1 MRDRW
6 IQLACGVVM
15 VVGVTASGTMVPRLL
30 QKAQE
35 QELRYTADPVEG
47 APPIVALG
55 TAIGALRGI
64 IADYLWIKLQ
74 SRKEQGLFYE
84 AMADAD
90 LITKLQPRFAEV
102 WGFHGHN
109 MAYNISVL
117 TNTPEERW
125 AWVNAG
131 IDLVRN
137 RGLRYNPNDLGL
149 NKELAFWFAHKIDGV
164 ADDAHLHYKRELA
177 REWHFLL
184 GAPPMGQQEREA
196 WLRQIAEAPDSI
208 QALEAQHPQVK
219 ALEESLTRELSPFDR
234 RFGFKLDREFLL
246 NVGRWQAS
254 KGSPY
259 ARILGLD
266 RRFAQNDP
274 IYAAFDRVLG
284 DPANQ
289 EATARLLAFLRK
301 KVLREDYNMDPSLMA
316 DYTRDYGPFDW
327 RHPQSHAFYFSRLGA
342 DSGADRYAAEDD
354 VYKVLNNDR
363 LAIQAMQ
370 ALNHSGMMGVDPFST
385 DNPTRMHDN
394 RWIKPIE
401 KYFRDLYQKHY
412 KVRGAG
418 GDTFIDFHENFMA
431 QAIRQLYRA
440 GDVEGAQEILGH
452 LDELYGRG
460 GLIPNEKYNKGVEE
474 FVRDNT
480 YGEYEMVPDVARTDV
495 YAALQRGI
503 REGLLLGNQKVM
515 DEAMKYARELTEY
528 FQSTRYTDFVNKFGE
543 RRMAD
548 LVGDLRQS
556 VETVFQSLL
565 LDRGQPLLDRLVMY
579 NRAGDDLKRLAYDAV
594 REQVAME
601 LAEGPLGGV
610 YRVEEV
616 LPEPP
621 GMEEYR
627 RVQAELAERRQR
639 EVEEQNRAGAL
650 RK

>member
-15 VVGVTASGTMVPRLL
+15 VVGVTVSGTMVPRLL

-401 KYFRDLYQKHY
+401 RYFRDLYQKHY

-579 NRAGDDLKRLAYDAV
+579 NRASDDLKRLAYDAV

-610 YRVEEV
+610 YRGEEV

-621 GMEEYR
+621 GMEAYR

>member
-6 IQLACGVVM
+6 IQAGCMAVMAAGMVAGGV
-15 VVGVTASGTMVPRLL
+15 MVPRLL
-30 QKAQE
+30 QKARD

-125 AWVNAG
+125 SWVNAG
-131 IDLVRN
+131 IDLIRN

-149 NKELAFWFAHKIDGV
+149 NKELAFFFAHKIDGV
-164 ADDAHLHYKRELA
+164 ADDAHLHYKREFA

-184 GAPPMGQQEREA
+184 GPPPMDVAEREK
-196 WLRQIAEAPDSI
+196 WLRNIAGAADSI
-208 QALEAQHPQVK
+208 EELEATHPEVK
-219 ALEESLTRELSPFDR
+219 RLEAELTQELSPFDR
-234 RFGFKLDREFLL
+234 RFGFKLDREFLM

-254 KGSPY
+254 KVSPY
-259 ARILGLD
+259 AKILGLEK
-266 RRFAQNDP
+266 RFQQNDP

-284 DPANQ
+284 RKENV
-289 EATARLLAFLRK
+289 EARDRLLAFLRK
-301 KVLREDYNMDPSLMA
+301 KVLREDYNMDPSVMA
-316 DYTRDYGPFDW
+316 DFTRDYGPFDW
-327 RHPQSHAFYFSRLGA
+327 RHPQSHAFYFSRIGA
-342 DSGADRYAAEDD
+342 QTGAERYSDEDD
-354 VYKVLNNDR
+354 VYKILNNDR
-363 LAIQAMQ
+363 MTIQAMQ
-370 ALNHSGMMGVDPFST
+370 ALNHSGLMGVDPFST

-401 KYFRDLYQKHY
+401 RYFRDLYQKHY

-418 GDTFIDFHENFMA
+418 GDTFVDFHENFMA
-431 QAIRQLYRA
+431 QAIRQLYRS
-440 GDVEGAQEILGH
+440 GDPEGAQEILGH

-460 GLIPNEKYNKGVEE
+460 GLIPSEKYNKPLED

-495 YAALQRGI
+495 YAALQRGL
-503 REGLLLGNQKVM
+503 REGLMLGNKKVM
-515 DEAMKYARELTEY
+515 DDALKFARELTEY

-548 LVGDLRQS
+548 LVGDLRSS
-556 VETVFQSLL
+556 VETVFMALLRDQS
-565 LDRGQPLLDRLVMY
+565 QPLLDRLVMY
-579 NRAGDDLKRLAYDAV
+579 NRAGDDLKRMAYDGV
-594 REQVAME
+594 KDQLAME
-601 LAEGPLGGV
+601 LADGPLAGV
-610 YRVEEV
+610 YRLEEV

-621 GMEEYR
+621 GIEEYR
-627 RVQAELAERRQR
+627 RVQAELAQRRQK
-639 EVEEQNRAGAL
+639 EVEAQNRAGAQ

>member
-621 GMEEYR
+621 GMEAYR

>member
-401 KYFRDLYQKHY
+401 RYFRDLYQKHY

>member
-1 MRDRW
+1 MHDRW
-6 IQLACGVVM
+6 IQVACGVVM
-15 VVGVTASGTMVPRLL
+15 AAGVTASGTMVPRLL

-196 WLRQIAEAPDSI
+196 WLRQVADAPDSI

-219 ALEESLTRELSPFDR
+219 ALEEALTRELSPFDR

-342 DSGADRYAAEDD
+342 DSGADRYAGEDD

-412 KVRGAG
+412 QVRGAG

-460 GLIPNEKYNKGVEE
+460 GLIPNEKYSKDVET

-556 VETVFQSLL
+556 VETVFRAML
-565 LDRGQPLLDRLVMY
+565 LDRSQPLLDRLVMY

-594 REQVAME
+594 REQVALE
-601 LAEGPLGGV
+601 LSEGPLGGV
-610 YRVEEV
+610 YRIEEV

>member
-579 NRAGDDLKRLAYDAV
+579 NRASDDLKRLAYDAV

>member
-1 MRDRW
+1 MRDRR
-6 IQLACGVVM
+6 IQAGCVVVM
-15 VVGVTASGTMVPRLL
+15 VVGMVAGGTLVPRLL
-30 QKAQE
+30 QKARD

-131 IDLVRN
+131 IDLIRN

-149 NKELAFWFAHKIDGV
+149 NKELAFFFAHKLDGV
-164 ADDAHLHYKRELA
+164 ADDAHLHYKREFA

-184 GAPPMGQQEREA
+184 GPPPMDTAEREK
-196 WLRQIAEAPDSI
+196 WLRNIAAAPDTI
-208 QALEAQHPQVK
+208 EELEATHPEVRALEG
-219 ALEESLTRELSPFDR
+219 ELTQELSPFDR
-234 RFGFKLDREFLL
+234 RFGFKLDREFLM

-254 KGSPY
+254 KVSPY
-259 ARILGLD
+259 AKILGLEK
-266 RRFAQNDP
+266 RFQQNDP

-284 DPANQ
+284 RKENAEVRD
-289 EATARLLAFLRK
+289 RLLAFLRK
-301 KVLREDYNMDPSLMA
+301 KVLRDDYNMDPAVMA
-316 DYTRDYGPFDW
+316 DFTRDYGPFDW

-342 DSGADRYAAEDD
+342 QTGAERYTDEDD
-354 VYKVLNNDR
+354 VYKILNNDR
-363 LAIQAMQ
+363 MTIQAMQ
-370 ALNHSGMMGVDPFST
+370 ALNHSGLMGVDPFST

-401 KYFRDLYQKHY
+401 RYFRDLYQKHY

-418 GDTFIDFHENFMA
+418 GDTFVDFHENFMA
-431 QAIRQLYRA
+431 QAIRQLYRS
-440 GDVEGAQEILGH
+440 GDAEGAQEILGH

-460 GLIPNEKYNKGVEE
+460 GLIPSEKYNKPLED

-495 YAALQRGI
+495 YAALQRGL
-503 REGLLLGNQKVM
+503 REGLMLGNKKVM
-515 DEAMKYARELTEY
+515 DDALKFARELTEY

-548 LVGDLRQS
+548 LVGDLRSS
-556 VETVFQSLL
+556 VETVFMALLRDQS
-565 LDRGQPLLDRLVMY
+565 QPLLDRLVMY
-579 NRAGDDLKRLAYDAV
+579 NRAGDDLKRMAYDGVKDQLAT
-594 REQVAME
+594 E
-601 LAEGPLGGV
+601 LAEGPLSGV
-610 YRVEEV
+610 YRLEEV

-627 RVQAELAERRQR
+627 RVQAEIAQRRQQ
-639 EVEEQNRAGAL
+639 EVEAQNRAGAQ

>member
-1 MRDRW
+1 MRDRLVQ
-6 IQLACGVVM
+6 IVCVV
-15 VVGVTASGTMVPRLL
+15 VLVAGLLVSGTMVPRMLEVA
-30 QKAQE
+30 KV
-35 QELRYTADPVEG
+35 QELRYTADPVDG
-47 APPIVALG
+47 APPIIALG

-164 ADDAHLHYKRELA
+164 ADDAHLHYKREFA
-177 REWHFLL
+177 KEWQFLL
-184 GAPPMGQQEREA
+184 GEPPADQADREK
-196 WLRQIAEAPDSI
+196 WLRLIADAPNSVEE
-208 QALEAQHPQVK
+208 LEARYPDVK
-219 ALEESLTRELSPFDR
+219 ELERRLTDELSPFDR
-234 RFGFKLDREFLL
+234 RFAFRLDRDFLI
-246 NVGRWQAS
+246 NVGRWMSS
-254 KGSPY
+254 KNSPY
-259 ARILGLD
+259 AKMLGLEK
-266 RRFAQNDP
+266 RFVQNDP
-274 IYAAFDRVLG
+274 VYAAFDRVLG
-284 DPANQ
+284 DPAM
-289 EATARLLAFLRK
+289 APARDRLIAFLRK
-301 KVLREDYNMDPSLMA
+301 KVLREDYNMDPALMA
-316 DYTRDYGPFDW
+316 DYTRDWGPFDW
-327 RHPQSHAFYFSRLGA
+327 RHPQSHAFYFSKLG
-342 DSGADRYAAEDD
+342 SEVGAKRYGDVED

-363 LAIQAMQ
+363 LTIQAMQ
-370 ALNHSGMMGVDPFST
+370 ALNHSGLMGVDPFST

-401 KYFRDLYQKHY
+401 RYFRELYQKHY

-431 QAIRQLYRA
+431 QAIRQLYRS
-440 GDVEGAQEILGH
+440 GDLEGAEEILKH
-452 LDELYGRG
+452 LDEMYGKG
-460 GLIPNEKYNKGVEE
+460 GLIPSDKYSMPLEE
-474 FVRDNT
+474 FVRSNT

-495 YAALQRGI
+495 YAALQRGF
-503 REGLLLGNQKVM
+503 REGLLLGRKKVM
-515 DEAMKYARELTEY
+515 DDAIKFAKELTEY

-548 LVGDLRQS
+548 LVGDLRSS
-556 VETVFQSLL
+556 VENVFVMLLRDQS
-565 LDRGQPLLDRLVMY
+565 QPLLDRLVMY
-579 NRAGDDLKRLAYDAV
+579 NRAGDEQKRMAYDAV
-594 REQVAME
+594 KDQIAGE
-601 LAEGPLGGV
+601 LAAGQLAGLYQLG
-610 YRVEEV
+610 EV

-621 GMEEYR
+621 DMEAYR
-627 RVQAELAERRQR
+627 AQQAELAKRRQQQ
-639 EVEEQNRAGAL
+639 VDEQNRAGAL

>member
-401 KYFRDLYQKHY
+401 RYFRDLYQKHY

-621 GMEEYR
+621 GMEAYR